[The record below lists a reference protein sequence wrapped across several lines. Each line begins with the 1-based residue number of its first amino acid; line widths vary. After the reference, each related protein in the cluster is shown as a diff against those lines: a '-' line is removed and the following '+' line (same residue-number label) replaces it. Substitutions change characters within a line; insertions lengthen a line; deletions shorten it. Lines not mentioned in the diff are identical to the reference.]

1 MGKRSYHTFFALKDA
16 VKVLLVR
23 KLSVIQP
30 DTAVVAPDKPFGSF
44 VLKPKPKQLTFDVWP
59 TSPVFA
65 GHVVSY

>member
-30 DTAVVAPDKPFGSF
+30 DTAVAAPDKPFGSF
-44 VLKPKPKQLTFDVWP
+44 VLKPKQKQLTFDAWP
-59 TSPVFA
+59 VRPVFA